1 MFKTEYSR
9 TIQKSSLLFMPEKDC
24 GHEKDS
30 IEMFHYNKI
39 PYFLCMKEVKKDTG
53 TQFRYDITGRRSLEQ
68 LLEYKTLDCLMLQKI
83 ITSFDQACLQAEN
96 YMLSEHD
103 IVLKPEYVFAENDT
117 EQMSYCYLPGNQE
130 DICVQFQAFMEY
142 LLKCLNH
149 NDKQA
154 LQLAYGV
161 YQKVVEQK
169 TSLHQVLA
177 NQEKLLAQQP
187 SDCKIYR
194 DMQQNP
200 GRHENIHKMHAGPDM
215 GEGKPD
221 SQKAAENRL
230 VSLYHKEPEWEQA
243 REKQNSP
250 EWRQVQ
256 ENQKKPEWEQE
267 GRNEGQPECKYIQEN
282 QKKPEWEQEGRNEGQ
297 PEWKYMH
304 ENQKEPD
311 MRMKVH
317 NSQKAAENTPVSL
330 YYKEPEWEQ
339 AREKESSPEWKPV
352 QENIYTPYGL
362 QNQSTA
368 SEMPVRQAGGM
379 EPAYCG
385 GEAGNTIPAGPKQK
399 KEKKYQSRRFKKKEK
414 QLSVE
419 SDIQDREKTRKK
431 AADRLRQ
438 MLLNKIYTDRARH
451 AQEETVF
458 EADAEEEPETGRPTV
473 CLMPETD
480 VVQNQFV
487 YQGADRTRDFSCS
500 GQKLIVGSD
509 KKESDICIPVPM
521 ISRVH
526 ARIEIGQA
534 GTFLEDM
541 NSTNGTHVNGELL
554 QYRERRML
562 QKGDIISMAGE
573 SYSFH

>member
-221 SQKAAENRL
+221 SQKAAEN
-230 VSLYHKEPEWEQA
+230 
-243 REKQNSP
+243 
-250 EWRQVQ
+250 
-256 ENQKKPEWEQE
+256 
-267 GRNEGQPECKYIQEN
+267 
-282 QKKPEWEQEGRNEGQ
+282 
-297 PEWKYMH
+297 
-304 ENQKEPD
+304 
-311 MRMKVH
+311 
-317 NSQKAAENTPVSL
+317 TPASL

-339 AREKESSPEWKPV
+339 AREKENSPEWKTV

-368 SEMPVRQAGGM
+368 SEMPVCQAGGM

>member
-1 MFKTEYSR
+1 
-9 TIQKSSLLFMPEKDC
+9 MPEKDC

-200 GRHENIHKMHAGPDM
+200 GRPENIPNMHAGPDM

-221 SQKAAENRL
+221 SPPSVRL
-230 VSLYHKEPEWEQA
+230 VLNASL
-243 REKQNSP
+243 R
-250 EWRQVQ
+250 
-256 ENQKKPEWEQE
+256 
-267 GRNEGQPECKYIQEN
+267 
-282 QKKPEWEQEGRNEGQ
+282 
-297 PEWKYMH
+297 
-304 ENQKEPD
+304 
-311 MRMKVH
+311 
-317 NSQKAAENTPVSL
+317 
-330 YYKEPEWEQ
+330 
-339 AREKESSPEWKPV
+339 
-352 QENIYTPYGL
+352 
-362 QNQSTA
+362 
-368 SEMPVRQAGGM
+368 PVRSLWQ
-379 EPAYCG
+379 
-385 GEAGNTIPAGPKQK
+385 
-399 KEKKYQSRRFKKKEK
+399 
-414 QLSVE
+414 
-419 SDIQDREKTRKK
+419 
-431 AADRLRQ
+431 
-438 MLLNKIYTDRARH
+438 
-451 AQEETVF
+451 
-458 EADAEEEPETGRPTV
+458 
-473 CLMPETD
+473 
-480 VVQNQFV
+480 
-487 YQGADRTRDFSCS
+487 
-500 GQKLIVGSD
+500 
-509 KKESDICIPVPM
+509 
-521 ISRVH
+521 
-526 ARIEIGQA
+526 
-534 GTFLEDM
+534 
-541 NSTNGTHVNGELL
+541 
-554 QYRERRML
+554 
-562 QKGDIISMAGE
+562 
-573 SYSFH
+573 

>member
-200 GRHENIHKMHAGPDM
+200 GRHENIHKMHAGLDM

-221 SQKAAENRL
+221 SQKAEENRP
-230 VSLYHKEPEWEQA
+230 VSLYHKEPEWEKA

-368 SEMPVRQAGGM
+368 SEMPVCQAGGM

-458 EADAEEEPETGRPTV
+458 EADAEEEP
-473 CLMPETD
+473 
-480 VVQNQFV
+480 
-487 YQGADRTRDFSCS
+487 GA
-500 GQKLIVGSD
+500 
-509 KKESDICIPVPM
+509 
-521 ISRVH
+521 
-526 ARIEIGQA
+526 A
-534 GTFLEDM
+534 G
-541 NSTNGTHVNGELL
+541 
-554 QYRERRML
+554 
-562 QKGDIISMAGE
+562 
-573 SYSFH
+573 